1 MLIATKNEL
10 TNRHRL
16 SGTVRLLAIL
26 AETGGHFEG
35 VVTVGHVGGVA
46 VVVLGPD
53 EAHKLRKSHEVP
65 GGHCEQRVPKVKSGF
80 LQKQNLEH
88 EKVDKA

>member
-16 SGTVRLLAIL
+16 RGTVELLEIP
-26 AETGGHFEG
+26 
-35 VVTVGHVGGVA
+35 VGQVGGVA
-46 VVVLGPD
+46 VVVVGPD
-53 EAHKLRKSHEVP
+53 EAHKLRESHEVP

-80 LQKQNLEH
+80 LQKQNLGH